1 MLKQKS
7 FRFLDQTIDKLDK
20 LKDIYKSK
28 SQNQLLE
35 IIIDDIYD
43 LKQSKALIQIEEYK
57 EKDLPTSKND
67 F

>member
-43 LKQSKALIQIEEYK
+43 LKQSKALIPIEEYK